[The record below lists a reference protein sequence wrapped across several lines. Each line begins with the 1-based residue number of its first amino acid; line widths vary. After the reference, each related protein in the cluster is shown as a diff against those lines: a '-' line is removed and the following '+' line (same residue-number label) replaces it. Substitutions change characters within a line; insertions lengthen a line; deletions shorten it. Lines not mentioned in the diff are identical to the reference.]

1 MTMLTQWQPFR
12 ELTSVQ
18 ERVNQLFNNMFSD
31 AGITGSEQRN
41 GSPVFAPVA
50 DVYEDKDK
58 FIIALEIPGVNEN
71 DLNVTLEGNVLTIRG
86 ERQFSKENKARNFHR
101 VERAY
106 GTFARAFTLPGIVDA
121 NSITAHYEH
130 GVLELQLTK
139 RAEAKPKQI
148 KIAVGQKRLSTGK
161 AA

>member
-1 MTMLTQWQPFR
+1 MTMLSQWQPFR

-18 ERVNQLFNNMFSD
+18 ERVNQLLNNMFSD
-31 AGITGSEQRN
+31 TGITGSEQRN
-41 GSPVFAPVA
+41 GSPVFAPLA

-71 DLNVTLEGNVLTIRG
+71 DLNVTLEGNVLSIRG
-86 ERQFSKENKARNFHR
+86 ERQFSKENKARNFQR

-106 GTFARAFTLPGIVDA
+106 GTFARSFTLPGIVDP
-121 NSITAHYEH
+121 NSIAAHYEH

-148 KIAVGQKRLSTGK
+148 KIAVGQKQLTTGK

>member
-1 MTMLTQWQPFR
+1 MLTQWQPFR

-31 AGITGSEQRN
+31 AAITGSQRRD
-41 GSPVFAPVA
+41 GLPVFAPVA
-50 DVYEDKDK
+50 DVYEDDDR
-58 FIIALEIPGVNEN
+58 FIIAVETPGVNEN
-71 DLNVTLEGNVLTIRG
+71 DLSVTLEGNVLTIRG
-86 ERQFSKENKARNFHR
+86 ERQFSKENKARNFQR

-106 GTFARAFTLPGIVDA
+106 GPFARSFTLPGIVDP
-121 NSITAHYEH
+121 NSIAAHYEH

-148 KIAVGQKRLSTGK
+148 KIAVGQKQLSTGK

>member
-1 MTMLTQWQPFR
+1 MTMLAQLQPFR
-12 ELTSVQ
+12 ELTSLQ

-31 AGITGSEQRN
+31 IGITGSEQRD

-50 DVYEDKDK
+50 DVYEDDEK
-58 FIIALEIPGVNEN
+58 FTIALEIPGVNEK
-71 DLNVTLEGNVLTIRG
+71 DLKVTLEGNVLAVRG
-86 ERQFSKENKARNFHR
+86 ERQFSKENKGKNFQR

-106 GTFARAFTLPGIVDA
+106 GTFARSFTLPGIVDP
-121 NSITAHYEH
+121 NSIAAHYEH
-130 GVLELQLTK
+130 GVLELHLTK

-148 KIAVGQKRLSTGK
+148 KVALGQKQLSTGK